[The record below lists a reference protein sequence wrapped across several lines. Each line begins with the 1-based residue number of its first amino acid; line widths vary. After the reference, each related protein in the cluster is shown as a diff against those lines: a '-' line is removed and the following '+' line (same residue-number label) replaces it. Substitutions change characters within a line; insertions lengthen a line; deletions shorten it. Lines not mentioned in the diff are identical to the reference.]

1 MPSCQPRANSDSGVG
16 SSSVEEEE
24 DEEEEEEE
32 DEEEDEEEEEDGPDE
47 LFTSNP
53 QNPDT
58 IEKSSSA
65 ASECKCK
72 RSEEVSNV
80 FNAIKN

>member
-16 SSSVEEEE
+16 SSSLEEEE
-24 DEEEEEEE
+24 
-32 DEEEDEEEEEDGPDE
+32 EEEEEDGPDE

-72 RSEEVSNV
+72 RSDEVSNV

>member
-16 SSSVEEEE
+16 SSSVEEE
-24 DEEEEEEE
+24 DEEEE
-32 DEEEDEEEEEDGPDE
+32 EEEEEDGPDE

>member
-16 SSSVEEEE
+16 SSSVEEE
-24 DEEEEEEE
+24 
-32 DEEEDEEEEEDGPDE
+32 EEEEEDGPDE

-72 RSEEVSNV
+72 RSEEVSRV

>member
-16 SSSVEEEE
+16 SSSV
-24 DEEEEEEE
+24 EEEEE

>member
-16 SSSVEEEE
+16 SSSVEEE
-24 DEEEEEEE
+24 DEEEEE
-32 DEEEDEEEEEDGPDE
+32 EEEEEDGPDE

>member
-16 SSSVEEEE
+16 SSSV
-24 DEEEEEEE
+24 EEEEE

-72 RSEEVSNV
+72 RSDEVSNV

>member
-16 SSSVEEEE
+16 SSSVEEE
-24 DEEEEEEE
+24 DEEE
-32 DEEEDEEEEEDGPDE
+32 EEEEEDGPDE